1 MNTKT
6 ISTRQPLSQI
16 DFNQDLDNFRTTPKH
31 KQFKTAITL
40 NSDYKN
46 NQIYNVQFKVKQQN
60 QTIDQS
66 TNNNINNNNASRLN
80 ENNAI
85 FMSPA
90 PLRRNTQFQI
100 QQQQQQQITS
110 PLQKNYSQKHFQ
122 ANSPITKP
130 NIQFRGI
137 SQQPINQN
145 VSHTTTQKLQSD
157 VEILKNQNHALQ
169 QQIFQLESN
178 IQRGNSTQFIKELEN
193 KIQMLQKLNEKLN
206 QDNQQLLKISNVEQL
221 TQERDLQSKKLQE
234 LESQYENLLK
244 QFEQFDCKKWKEL
257 EQMNQENKIE
267 KLVMDLEDK
276 ITGLIIEN
284 EKLNQQIQEEM
295 KLDQKVEQLQ
305 LELQQQQIAY
315 QKLKH
320 EEVQYRF
327 RYDTANYDEKV
338 SRREKPNDNKEKVI
352 ENIKILEEE
361 NIKLRELL
369 REIDYDEEIK
379 DLEDRI
385 RVIAQDN
392 RKLEMQ
398 LLHK

>member
-1 MNTKT
+1 MNTQIKA
-6 ISTRQPLSQI
+6 TRQPLSQI
-16 DFNQDLDNFRTTPKH
+16 DFNQDLDNCGTTPKH

-46 NQIYNVQFKVKQQN
+46 NQNYNVQFKVKQQN
-60 QTIDQS
+60 QAIDQPS
-66 TNNNINNNNASRLN
+66 INNASRLN
-80 ENNAI
+80 ENNTI

-122 ANSPITKP
+122 PNSPITKP
-130 NIQFRGI
+130 NMQFRGV
-137 SQQPINQN
+137 SQQPFSQN
-145 VSHTTTQKLQSD
+145 VSHTTTQKLESD
-157 VEILKNQNHALQ
+157 VQILKNQNHALQ

-193 KIQMLQKLNEKLN
+193 KILMLSKLNEKLN
-206 QDNQQLLKISNVEQL
+206 QDNQQLIKISNVEQL
-221 TQERDLQSKKLQE
+221 RKEKDLQSKQLEE

-244 QFEQFDCKKWKEL
+244 QFEQFDCQKLNEM

-267 KLVMDLEDK
+267 NLVMDLEDK

-284 EKLNQQIQEEM
+284 EKLNQQIQEGM
-295 KLDQKVEQLQ
+295 KIDQNIEQLQ
-305 LELQQQQIAY
+305 LEVQQHQIAY

-327 RYDTANYDEKV
+327 KYDTANYDEKV
-338 SRREKPNDNKEKVI
+338 SKRHQQQSDSSRDKVF
-352 ENIKILEEE
+352 ENIKLLEEE
-361 NIKLRELL
+361 NSKLRGLL
-369 REIDYDEEIK
+369 KDVDYEEEIK

-392 RKLEMQ
+392 KKLEMF
-398 LLHK
+398 LLQK

>member
-1 MNTKT
+1 MNTQT

-16 DFNQDLDNFRTTPKH
+16 DFNKDLDNCGTTPKH

-46 NQIYNVQFKVKQQN
+46 NQNYNVQFKVKQQN
-60 QTIDQS
+60 QTQDQ
-66 TNNNINNNNASRLN
+66 TNINNASRLN
-80 ENNAI
+80 ENNTI

-122 ANSPITKP
+122 PNSPITKP
-130 NIQFRGI
+130 NIQFRGV
-137 SQQPINQN
+137 SQQPLNQN
-145 VSHTTTQKLQSD
+145 VSHTTTLKLESD
-157 VEILKNQNHALQ
+157 VQILKNQNHALQ

-178 IQRGNSTQFIKELEN
+178 IQRGNSTQFIKELDN
-193 KIQMLQKLNEKLN
+193 KILMLSKLNEKLN
-206 QDNQQLLKISNVEQL
+206 QDNQQLLKISNIEQL
-221 TQERDLQSKKLQE
+221 RMERDQQSKKLQE
-234 LESQYENLLK
+234 LEIQYDKLLQ
-244 QFEQFDCKKWKEL
+244 QFEQFDCEKLKEL
-257 EQMNQENKIE
+257 EETNQENKLE
-267 KLVMDLEDK
+267 SLVMDLEEK

-284 EKLNQQIQEEM
+284 EKLNQQIQEDA
-295 KLDQKVEQLQ
+295 KIDQNLEQLQ
-305 LELQQQQIAY
+305 LEIQQQQIAY

-327 RYDTANYDEKV
+327 KYDTTNYNKKV
-338 SRREKPNDNKEKVI
+338 SRRDKGSDNKEKVL
-352 ENIKILEEE
+352 ENIKVLEEE
-361 NIKLRELL
+361 NLKLKGLIREV
-369 REIDYDEEIK
+369 DYDEEIK

-398 LLHK
+398 LLQQ